1 MYSIRELML
10 IIAHIEHNKSC
21 SPLSL
26 PPLTVK
32 CGINFGQTFMRL
44 KRC

>member
-10 IIAHIEHNKSC
+10 IIAHREHNKSC

-26 PPLTVK
+26 PHLTVK
-32 CGINFGQTFMRL
+32 YGIDFGQTFM
-44 KRC
+44 